1 MKNKNNKKENTMT
14 SDTQKD
20 IGKLYNQYKASKLN
34 LNELVKAIDNL
45 WTKAGIN
52 NNENMLF
59 SEIFNSG
66 LYHVKFS
73 QSGVDI
79 S

>member
-1 MKNKNNKKENTMT
+1 MKNKNNKKGNTMT

>member
-34 LNELVKAIDNL
+34 LNELVKAIDNV

-52 NNENMLF
+52 NNENTLF

-66 LYHVKFS
+66 IYHVKFS

>member
-1 MKNKNNKKENTMT
+1 MT

>member
-1 MKNKNNKKENTMT
+1 MT

-20 IGKLYNQYKASKLN
+20 IGKLYNQYNKVSGN
-34 LNELVKAIDNL
+34 MTLNELITAVDNV

-52 NNENMLF
+52 NNENTLF

-66 LYHVKFS
+66 IYDVKFS

>member
-1 MKNKNNKKENTMT
+1 MT

-20 IGKLYNQYKASKLN
+20 IGKLYNQYKVSGN
-34 LNELVKAIDNL
+34 ITLNELITAVDNV

-52 NNENMLF
+52 NNENTLF

-66 LYHVKFS
+66 IYHVKFS

>member
-1 MKNKNNKKENTMT
+1 MT

-34 LNELVKAIDNL
+34 LNELVKAIDNV

-52 NNENMLF
+52 NNENTLF

-66 LYHVKFS
+66 IYHVKFS